1 MFREVNLISL
11 LFLFPLDLSSSRRQ
25 SFTRRAVA
33 DMLPTALYPSYFRLQ
48 MRWLQLE
55 LFRVYVPAFLLML
68 REAVEY
74 EILTQKRNKDGN
86 PYF

>member
-33 DMLPTALYPSYFRLQ
+33 AMLPTGFFR
-48 MRWLQLE
+48 
-55 LFRVYVPAFLLML
+55 FC

-74 EILTQKRNKDGN
+74 EILTQ
-86 PYF
+86 

>member
-1 MFREVNLISL
+1 M
-11 LFLFPLDLSSSRRQ
+11 
-25 SFTRRAVA
+25 
-33 DMLPTALYPSYFRLQ
+33 
-48 MRWLQLE
+48 QLE